1 MRHRALSAA
10 LILSLLL
17 PASTAAPFVAVLALS
32 CAQPG
37 RVSPSHTETPERV
50 WSPPLVYPP
59 ELREA
64 RVEGSVT
71 LEAVVDSAGTVDPGS
86 IRVLNSSHEAFEAP
100 AITMLRGTRFRP
112 GHVDGRTVTML
123 VQVPVHFTL
132 QGGQVVEVSDSIE
145 ALSETRTG
153 ERLARA
159 GRIGDAMAAFSRAQV
174 LDPRLH
180 TSSSFWFPICW
191 YGSLWG
197 HAADVIDAC
206 DEVVRLAPT
215 DPASLRARGVARIMT
230 GNFEGAIADL
240 EMLATLTESSE
251 ERTMCRAWVDS
262 LRSGQDPLTP
272 QVVESMRR
280 REE

>member
-1 MRHRALSAA
+1 
-10 LILSLLL
+10 
-17 PASTAAPFVAVLALS
+17 
-32 CAQPG
+32 
-37 RVSPSHTETPERV
+37 
-50 WSPPLVYPP
+50 
-59 ELREA
+59 
-64 RVEGSVT
+64 
-71 LEAVVDSAGTVDPGS
+71 
-86 IRVLNSSHEAFEAP
+86 
-100 AITMLRGTRFRP
+100 
-112 GHVDGRTVTML
+112 ML

-174 LDPRLH
+174 LDPRLL

-197 HAADVIDAC
+197 HAADVTDTC
-206 DEVVRLAPT
+206 DEVVRLAPI
-215 DPASLRARGVARIMT
+215 DPASWRARGVARVMT
-230 GNFEGAIADL
+230 GDFEGAIADL

-251 ERTMCRAWVDS
+251 ERATCRAWVDS

-272 QVVESMRR
+272 QVVESMRG